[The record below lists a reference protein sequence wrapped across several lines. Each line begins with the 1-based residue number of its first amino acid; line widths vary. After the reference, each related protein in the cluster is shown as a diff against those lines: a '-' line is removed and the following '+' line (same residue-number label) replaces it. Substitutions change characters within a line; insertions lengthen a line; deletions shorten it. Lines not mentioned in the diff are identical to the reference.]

1 MTILS
6 TECYNTTINQNIMTK
21 KTWSKI
27 DKKGHEEEWSFEET
41 PEVLAAIKALAQVKR
56 QDDTLGYDT
65 SGK

>member
-1 MTILS
+1 MA
-6 TECYNTTINQNIMTK
+6 K

>member
-6 TECYNTTINQNIMTK
+6 TECYNTIINQNIMTK

-27 DKKGHEEEWSFEET
+27 DKKGHEEEWSIDET
-41 PEVLAAIKALAQVKR
+41 PEVLAALKALAELKR
-56 QDDTLGYDT
+56 QDDGLNYDT